1 MQVSRQPVRVKRA
14 LAVHF
19 RRVQRIGRHSRDPTP
34 AARTQ
39 QCVRRVARASLP
51 LDGGRGGGGGARRAR
66 SPDSHSVTT
75 ATAEHGNRSHKTMTT
90 VTVITMTR
98 AGILVQ
104 CRIFMVFKNA
114 SQ

>member
-19 RRVQRIGRHSRDPTP
+19 RRVQRVGRHSRDPTP
-34 AARTQ
+34 AAKTQ

-75 ATAEHGNRSHKTMTT
+75 ATAEHGNRSPKTMTA
-90 VTVITMTR
+90 VTVITR

-104 CRIFMVFKNA
+104 CRIFMVLKNA
-114 SQ
+114 AQ